1 MIELHSKEDL
11 EIILSDV
18 TKNGDIFELGLMN
31 ETYIPIYININKK
44 KNKKNKKQAKQTYN
58 SIR

>member
-31 ETYIPIYININKK
+31 ETYIPIKIRYNKIIMIISK
-44 KNKKNKKQAKQTYN
+44 
-58 SIR
+58 

>member
-31 ETYIPIYININKK
+31 ETYIPIKIRYNKIIMIIFINKQQ
-44 KNKKNKKQAKQTYN
+44 NKLITA
-58 SIR
+58 

>member
-44 KNKKNKKQAKQTYN
+44 KK
-58 SIR
+58 